1 MTSVNYS
8 QLQIDIEN
16 NIAEIESIFTSSFDV
31 NYINTNFKPNNTT
44 INNANMK
51 KDIDY
56 ICNIVKQCLRSYS
69 QIKYGYIRANYT
81 LNINLRTCLLHYLF
95 YIYQYYVIVN
105 DYSKYQVDIALNSS
119 KRSPKS
125 SSNRSPNRSVKRQKL
140 PNFYEYINDHIKQI
154 HYNTY
159 SDKIADFNNYKKFI
173 IYRFNKE
180 VLNDVKINT
189 ELTSLTSHTN
199 LDSTAADASY
209 KLKIYSYDST
219 HILDNIDNLKN
230 YIRSFRNFI
239 LTQVFILPNDNDY
252 IALSQYQGICWFIS
266 MVTAMSYSDSN
277 RNLIINKIISKSIIQ
292 SATSNEFINFIQYI
306 INNISNR
313 QLKYKPDEDNTIEF
327 INRIL
332 KYIKN
337 KPFVVLKKIVIKYG
351 KEELCTSPLLQQ
363 QFKDNIKNFINTKLI
378 RSNIYSI
385 SNEIIHENITY
396 NDIKNPFELMI
407 FNNLF
412 KSAPLSFDTIPRQGH
427 PVYDATIIANFIYD
441 NYIDGKLDTID
452 FDWLGMYD
460 HQYFILKYL
469 YHLLDISSIYSRV
482 IVDASGNKTFHKL
495 KLDTIDPSPEVIIIH
510 TSNLLDGTIYEA
522 SPIANM
528 NLNDLNNTITYN
540 SIEYKLDYLL
550 QASDHVLSCQTCGHC
565 ISGIHYHSK
574 EYIHDSKNVVGIIE
588 DGNKTYIKAC
598 PLLNHKWTSEIFT
611 DSCYAAETC
620 GYNIVK
626 KANISRAVQNTACI
640 NLCYQADKNYT
651 LVYVKSSG
659 TVIPGGAKYI
669 SLQKKI
675 DFIYKNRKYSRT
687 IYTYNNKKYFLFNKE
702 YHLLSKIK
710 NLNI

>member
-1 MTSVNYS
+1 MTSVNYR

-16 NIAEIESIFTSSFDV
+16 NIAEIERIFRSSFDV
-31 NYINTNFKPNNTT
+31 NYIDTKFKPNDTR

-51 KDIDY
+51 IDIDY

-69 QIKYGYIRANYT
+69 QIKYGYIRAHYT
-81 LNINLRTCLLHYLF
+81 LNINLRRCLLHYLF

-119 KRSPKS
+119 S
-125 SSNRSPNRSVKRQKL
+125 SSSSTGSAKRQRL
-140 PNFYEYINDHIKQI
+140 PNFYEYINDHIKKS

-159 SDKIADFNNYKKFI
+159 SDKIADFDNYKKFI

-209 KLKIYSYDST
+209 KLNIYSYDSN
-219 HILDNIDNLKN
+219 HILANTDNLIN

-239 LTQVFILPNDNDY
+239 LTKVFILPNDNDY
-252 IALSQYQGICWFIS
+252 IALPQYQGICWFIS

-277 RNLIINKIISKSIIQ
+277 RNLIINKIRSKSIIQ

-313 QLKYKPDEDNTIEF
+313 QLKYKPDAANTTEF
-327 INRIL
+327 INIIL

-378 RSNIYSI
+378 TSNIYSI
-385 SNEIIHENITY
+385 SNEIIHEKITY

-412 KSAPLSFDTIPRQGH
+412 KSESLSFDTIHGQGH
-427 PVYDATIIANFIYD
+427 SGYDATIIANFIYD
-441 NYIDGKLDTID
+441 NYIDGKIDTIN
-452 FDWLGMYD
+452 FEWLGMYD

-469 YHLLDISSIYSRV
+469 YYLLDISSIYSRV
-482 IVDASGNKTFHKL
+482 IVDAANGNKTFHKL

-550 QASDHVLSCQTCGHC
+550 QASEHVLSCQTCGHC
-565 ISGIHYHSK
+565 ISGIHYHSN

-611 DSCYAAETC
+611 DSCYAVETC
-620 GYNIVK
+620 GYNSVEK
-626 KANISRAVQNTACI
+626 TNISRAVQNTACI

-651 LVYVKSSG
+651 LVYVKVPPP
-659 TVIPGGAKYI
+659 TPGGGNNKYI
-669 SLQKKI
+669 SLKKKI
-675 DFIYKNRKYSRT
+675 DFIYKNRNYSRT
-687 IYTYNNKKYFLFNKE
+687 IYSKNNNKYFLFNKE

-710 NLNI
+710 NLKI

>member
-292 SATSNEFINFIQYI
+292 SATSNEFIN
-306 INNISNR
+306 
-313 QLKYKPDEDNTIEF
+313 L
-327 INRIL
+327 
-332 KYIKN
+332 
-337 KPFVVLKKIVIKYG
+337 
-351 KEELCTSPLLQQ
+351 
-363 QFKDNIKNFINTKLI
+363 
-378 RSNIYSI
+378 
-385 SNEIIHENITY
+385 
-396 NDIKNPFELMI
+396 
-407 FNNLF
+407 
-412 KSAPLSFDTIPRQGH
+412 
-427 PVYDATIIANFIYD
+427 
-441 NYIDGKLDTID
+441 
-452 FDWLGMYD
+452 
-460 HQYFILKYL
+460 
-469 YHLLDISSIYSRV
+469 
-482 IVDASGNKTFHKL
+482 
-495 KLDTIDPSPEVIIIH
+495 
-510 TSNLLDGTIYEA
+510 
-522 SPIANM
+522 
-528 NLNDLNNTITYN
+528 
-540 SIEYKLDYLL
+540 
-550 QASDHVLSCQTCGHC
+550 
-565 ISGIHYHSK
+565 
-574 EYIHDSKNVVGIIE
+574 
-588 DGNKTYIKAC
+588 
-598 PLLNHKWTSEIFT
+598 
-611 DSCYAAETC
+611 
-620 GYNIVK
+620 YNI
-626 KANISRAVQNTACI
+626 
-640 NLCYQADKNYT
+640 L
-651 LVYVKSSG
+651 
-659 TVIPGGAKYI
+659 
-669 SLQKKI
+669 
-675 DFIYKNRKYSRT
+675 
-687 IYTYNNKKYFLFNKE
+687 
-702 YHLLSKIK
+702 
-710 NLNI
+710 